1 MKKVFFCILS
11 IVLVSLFLVSCG
23 SSGVKDIDPDKVV
36 NEILAE
42 YNMDSGDKY
51 TSSSKNAG
59 EYLDKDL
66 IISYYGDAVSYPD
79 FEKVEKYCV
88 YLDDSNPLIITD
100 VGIFKLN
107 DAEYGKDFMKFLQK
121 RIDAKIA
128 DGKAYPDV
136 DVATLKKAVVK
147 QEGSYVYYV
156 AGKDQDAINKFIR
169 KALGK

>member
-1 MKKVFFCILS
+1 MKKMFLCVIS
-11 IVLVSLFLVSCG
+11 IILVSVLFIACTSE
-23 SSGVKDIDPDKVV
+23 VKDIEPDKVV
-36 NEILAE
+36 NEIIEE
-42 YNMDSGDKY
+42 YNLVQGSVY
-51 TSSSKNAG
+51 TSASSELG

-66 IISYYGDAVSYPD
+66 IISYYGDAVSSPD
-79 FEKVEKYCV
+79 FSKVEKYCV